1 MKDLQ
6 NHTALITGG
15 TSGIGLAS
23 AGLLADRG
31 AHVIITGR
39 DPERGKAALAG
50 LGDARSVDFISA
62 DLSDLDSVDRLV
74 EKAGAVDIIVNN
86 AGAFPTAATVDQ
98 DVAGFQTVFDTNVRG
113 AFFLVAKLVPQMLAN
128 GRGSIINVSSLGTA
142 KGVPGSSVYSASKA
156 ALEALTRTWAVE
168 FGPHIRVNAV
178 SPGPTRTEGVL
189 AEWGDRVEALGQ
201 GTALGRTADPIEIAE
216 VIAFLASP
224 AASYITGANI
234 RADAGGAIS

>member
-15 TSGIGLAS
+15 TSGIGLAT

-31 AHVIITGR
+31 ARVIIAGR
-39 DPERGKAALAG
+39 DPERGKTALTA
-50 LGDARSVDFISA
+50 LGGERGVEFIA
-62 DLSDLDSVDRLV
+62 VDLSDLDSVDRLA
-74 EKAGAVDIIVNN
+74 KQAGDVDILVNN
-86 AGAFPTAATVDQ
+86 GGAFPTATTVDQ
-98 DVAGFQTVFDTNVRG
+98 DVAGFETVFDTNVRG
-113 AFFLVAKLVPQMLAN
+113 AYFLVAKLVPHMLTN

-142 KGVPGSSVYSASKA
+142 KGVPGSSAYSASKA

-168 FGPHIRVNAV
+168 FAPHVRVNAV

-189 AEWGDRVEALGQ
+189 AEWGDRIEALGQ
-201 GTALGRTADPIEIAE
+201 GTALGRTADPTEIAE

-224 AASYITGANI
+224 AASYITGANL